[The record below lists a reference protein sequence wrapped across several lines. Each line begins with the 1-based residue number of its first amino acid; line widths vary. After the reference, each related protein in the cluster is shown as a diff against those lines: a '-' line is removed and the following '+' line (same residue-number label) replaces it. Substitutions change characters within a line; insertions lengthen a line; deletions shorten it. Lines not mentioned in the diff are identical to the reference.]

1 MILLCVTSK
10 KQFKDT
16 TKYKKKKIEG
26 NQKIKDT
33 NQKESGCGYIE
44 VDFKVKRSGGTSDN
58 DQTINVSKKAPFQ
71 MLTDPSKEF

>member
-1 MILLCVTSK
+1 MLLLRNNLKTPPS
-10 KQFKDT
+10 T
-16 TKYKKKKIEG
+16 KKKKIEG